1 MKTSPFLGW
10 WPSSPCADTKVFTAA
25 WWCGDLGAAW
35 NHGATCWHHKGVH
48 FRSATVEVPKG
59 GQFQPFD
66 SKPLDSLCCTF
77 EKTPFDTLRCPSSYP
92 PYFLPHSIQCLK
104 VEKQSQDKAQL
115 PCSRI
120 ESKFLQKVFGKGGGC
135 LNRSGFSHCFEVIL
149 EINSD
154 QRLSAQLLETTWQQ
168 NQLQCESDLTKLKDW
183 ASRFSMF
190 TSKQVTR
197 PLIKKT
203 CWILICWIWLA
214 QYR

>member
-104 VEKQSQDKAQL
+104 VAKQSQDKAQL

-135 LNRSGFSHCFEVIL
+135 LNRSGFFALFWSHFG
-149 EINSD
+149 D
-154 QRLSAQLLETTWQQ
+154 QLWPKAIGAAFGNNLATKPASMRIWFDEAQGLGIPIFNVHEQ
-168 NQLQCESDLTKLKDW
+168 
-183 ASRFSMF
+183 
-190 TSKQVTR
+190 TSYST
-197 PLIKKT
+197 LN
-203 CWILICWIWLA
+203 
-214 QYR
+214 